1 METAMK
7 TTPANRL
14 PYGARS
20 VEEME
25 RNLAALGENWQEIP
39 RTFDERFG
47 YYQRPMPLVPLV
59 WTGIIVALVVGV
71 VVVGSYLGL

>member
-1 METAMK
+1 MK
-7 TTPANRL
+7 TTHASRL

-25 RNLAALGENWQEIP
+25 RNQARLGEAWQECP
-39 RTFDERFG
+39 RTWDERLG
-47 YYQRPMPLVPLV
+47 YVQRPMPLLPLV

-71 VVVGSYLGL
+71 VVVGSYLRL

>member
-1 METAMK
+1 MK
-7 TTPANRL
+7 TTHASRL

-47 YYQRPMPLVPLV
+47 YVQRPMPLLPVFG
-59 WTGIIVALVVGV
+59 TIGIIGV
-71 VVVGSYLGL
+71 VVGACVLFTWLGY